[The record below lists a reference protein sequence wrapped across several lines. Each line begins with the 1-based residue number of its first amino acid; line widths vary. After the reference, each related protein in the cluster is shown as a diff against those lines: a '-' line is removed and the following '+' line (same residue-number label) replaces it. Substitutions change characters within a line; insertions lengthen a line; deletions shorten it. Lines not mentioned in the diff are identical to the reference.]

1 MSKRIIIILITLI
14 YQINSLQFKVSGEKK
29 QYCFTKTLL
38 EDDII
43 TLNFV
48 VSSESPENI
57 RTTLINIDKNTI
69 IFEEKETDYGSY
81 KSEEGEDSGKYEL
94 CFYPLNDHKYYIS
107 FDFYISSE
115 EGIINELA
123 QDKDIQEMGEEL
135 KAVTSAFIEIE
146 SNSRH
151 INDRR
156 YRHNKIL
163 RKIIHS
169 VDNLTLIK
177 ITVVTLLS
185 LLQICIIRRFFGPD
199 KRVSKVKGA
208 YSTEL

>member
-69 IFEEKETDYGSY
+69 IYEEKETDYGSY
-81 KSEEGEDSGKYEL
+81 KS
-94 CFYPLNDHKYYIS
+94 
-107 FDFYISSE
+107 
-115 EGIINELA
+115 
-123 QDKDIQEMGEEL
+123 
-135 KAVTSAFIEIE
+135 
-146 SNSRH
+146 
-151 INDRR
+151 
-156 YRHNKIL
+156 
-163 RKIIHS
+163 
-169 VDNLTLIK
+169 
-177 ITVVTLLS
+177 
-185 LLQICIIRRFFGPD
+185 
-199 KRVSKVKGA
+199 
-208 YSTEL
+208 